1 MNMLGIIGEIIL
13 ILGVY
18 AAISFLSVLITM
30 LSLTATER
38 MIIRMEE
45 RKKQRREEKVV
56 HMHQEQEKKG
66 RAYA

>member
-1 MNMLGIIGEIIL
+1 MLGIIGEIIL

-45 RKKQRREEKVV
+45 RKKRRREEKVV
-56 HMHQEQEKKG
+56 HMHDKQEEE